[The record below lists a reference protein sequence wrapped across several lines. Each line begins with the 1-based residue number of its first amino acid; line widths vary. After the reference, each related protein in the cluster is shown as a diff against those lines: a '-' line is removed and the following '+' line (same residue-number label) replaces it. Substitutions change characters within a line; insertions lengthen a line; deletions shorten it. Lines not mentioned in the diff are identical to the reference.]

1 VGLVPLTEGGSVNL
15 DDRALH
21 ERVRPDELV
30 VRRIVDLIIP
40 TLGDEP
46 LHRAQ
51 RVRTVVMM
59 RVFFVTF
66 SEPQA

>member
-1 VGLVPLTEGGSVNL
+1 VGLVPLAEGGSVNL

-30 VRRIVDLIIP
+30 VRRIVDLIRA
-40 TLGDEP
+40 TLDDEP
-46 LHRAQ
+46 LHETRRA
-51 RVRTVVMM
+51 RTVVMI